1 MNLSTERNKSLLSQK
16 SRWEKVRL
24 IDVCQIDPSKKE
36 LNGIDKN
43 AEVSFGMMADLG
55 EHKKSFSPTQTKKM
69 SEVEKGGYSYFKEQ
83 DVLLAKMTPCF
94 ENGKSGIAL
103 NLKNGIGFGS
113 TEFYVL
119 RSNGKILS
127 DWIYFVISS
136 EKFLNEGKNSLVGT
150 TGRRRLIKHYVES
163 FQIPLPSLPEQTKI
177 TELLQAVEAGIEQAE
192 QQEKNLK
199 EIRKSLINKLR
210 RDKPKF
216 GDLIDGK
223 CKNVTVGGIATEISQ
238 RVDNPSKSVY
248 EKFVGLEDFE
258 TGELSINKHSSTEN
272 LVSAMKLFKNGDVLF
287 ARRNVYLKRVSQ
299 VAFDGVCSGDAIVMR
314 TNEKEILHEF
324 LILVLNTSD
333 FWDYALSNAAGAFS
347 KRIKWRDLA
356 MYSFDLPDIKTQE
369 KVVDVFQLIETTID
383 QIKTQKQT
391 LKNLKQKLLNEI
403 LG

>member
-1 MNLSTERNKSLLSQK
+1 MNVAIAKNKNLLSQK
-16 SRWEKVRL
+16 SNWDKVRL
-24 IDVCQIDPSKKE
+24 IDVCEIDPSKRE
-36 LNGIDKN
+36 LNGIDKSS
-43 AEVSFGMMADLG
+43 EVSFGMMADLG
-55 EHKKSFSPTQTKKM
+55 EHKRNFSPTQTKRI
-69 SEVEKGGYSYFKEQ
+69 SDITKGGYSYFREN

-119 RSNGKILS
+119 RSSDKILP
-127 DWIYFVISS
+127 DWIYFIISS
-136 EKFLNEGKNSLVGT
+136 AIFLEQGKHSLVGT

-163 FQIPLPSLPEQTKI
+163 FQFPLPSLPEQTQI
-177 TELLQAVEAGIEQAE
+177 AELFHSIETATEQAE

-199 EIRKSLINKLR
+199 DLRKSLINKLSKE
-210 RDKPKF
+210 KPKF
-216 GDLIDGK
+216 GNLINGK
-223 CKNVTVGGIATEISQ
+223 CKNVTIGEIATEISQ
-238 RVDNPSKSVY
+238 RVENPSKSGY

-258 TGELSINKHSSTEN
+258 TGELRINKHSSTKS

-299 VAFDGVCSGDAIVMR
+299 AVFHGVCSGDAIVMR

-324 LILVLNTSD
+324 LILVLNTND
-333 FWDYALSNAAGAFS
+333 FWDYALANAAGAFS
-347 KRIKWRDLA
+347 KRIKWRELSV
-356 MYSFDLPDIKTQE
+356 YSFDLPDLKTQE
-369 KVVDVFQLIETTID
+369 KILEVFQQIETTLSQLSI
-383 QIKTQKQT
+383 QKQT

>member
-1 MNLSTERNKSLLSQK
+1 MIRAIEKNKNLLSAK
-16 SRWEKVRL
+16 SQWEKVRL
-24 IDVCQIDPSKKE
+24 IDVCEIDPSKRE

-43 AEVSFGMMADLG
+43 SEVSFGMMADLG
-55 EHKKSFSPTQTKKM
+55 EHKRKFSPTEIKKVC
-69 SEVEKGGYSYFKEQ
+69 EVTKGGYSYFKEN

-127 DWIYFVISS
+127 DWIYFIISS
-136 EKFLNEGKNSLVGT
+136 EKFLEEGKHSLVGT

-163 FQIPLPSLPEQTKI
+163 FQVPLPTLSEQTQI
-177 TELLQAVEAGIEQAE
+177 TELFQSIEISLEQAG
-192 QQEKNLK
+192 QQEADLK
-199 EIRKSLINKLR
+199 ELRESLINKLT
-210 RDKPKF
+210 KVTPKL
-216 GDLIDGK
+216 GKLITSK
-223 CKNVTVGGIATEISQ
+223 CKTVNVGEVAEEISA
-238 RVDNPSKSVY
+238 RIDNPSQSEY

-258 TGELSINKHSSTEN
+258 TGELRINKYSTTEN
-272 LVSAMKLFKNGDVLF
+272 LVSAMKLFRSGDVLF

-299 VAFDGVCSGDAIVMR
+299 AVFDGVCSGDAIVMR
-314 TNEKEILHEF
+314 VNQKIIFPEFLTLILNTNE
-324 LILVLNTSD
+324 

-347 KRIKWRDLA
+347 KRIKWRELA
-356 MYSFDLPDIKTQE
+356 VYSFDLPDIKTQE
-369 KVVDVFQLIETTID
+369 KILEVFQQIEKTLL
-383 QIKTQKQT
+383 QLKTQKQT